1 MDPFEGSLNYAQ
13 QHQQH
18 TQQVLHD
25 CVLSNIEE
33 SPRRRTPIANP
44 HTPTPL
50 PGSAE
55 QARANA
61 RSTSRISREVDLQ
74 SSPRQRHLSCVQDDE
89 NRAPTANGS
98 ATSSPPFTFVGYSPD
113 VQREKQTQDRQ
124 RMTSE
129 RKGTPNARSLGQ
141 QRRQERER
149 TLRSMQLATPP
160 STQGLDAHIV
170 DPQPSVDNH
179 SQAEHTR
186 EQLRSPT
193 TPQSSSS
200 SSARSLAQQR
210 RRERETCV

>member
-18 TQQVLHD
+18 TRQVLRD
-25 CVLSNIEE
+25 RVLSNIEE

-98 ATSSPPFTFVGYSPD
+98 ATSVMEQICSMYPILAD
-113 VQREKQTQDRQ
+113 II
-124 RMTSE
+124 
-129 RKGTPNARSLGQ
+129 SL
-141 QRRQERER
+141 
-149 TLRSMQLATPP
+149 
-160 STQGLDAHIV
+160 
-170 DPQPSVDNH
+170 H
-179 SQAEHTR
+179 SHHP
-186 EQLRSPT
+186 LH
-193 TPQSSSS
+193 
-200 SSARSLAQQR
+200 SSATVLMYNEKNR
-210 RRERETCV
+210 RKTDKG

>member
-1 MDPFEGSLNYAQ
+1 MDPFEGSLNYPQ

-18 TQQVLHD
+18 TRQVLHD

-33 SPRRRTPIANP
+33 SPRRRTPITNP

-61 RSTSRISREVDLQ
+61 RSTSRISRE
-74 SSPRQRHLSCVQDDE
+74 RHLSCVQDDE

-179 SQAEHTR
+179 WQAEHTR
-186 EQLRSPT
+186 EQLRSLT